1 MGQRKVKVLVT
12 VTGGVAEVYTE
23 GDADVLVVD
32 YDNLE
37 NGDADVDDLEALL
50 EEAAVFDAPELKDEL
65 AEVIATLQEL
75 LEVAKKEAQ

>member
-1 MGQRKVKVLVT
+1 MGQRKAKVLVT